1 MPGCKYKQESSVF
14 REMKTE
20 LFSMLSSFMKTE
32 GEDEEKGQTERDG
45 GTGRSAY
52 VERDQQTGDAGDRG
66 AE

>member
-1 MPGCKYKQESSVF
+1 
-14 REMKTE
+14 
-20 LFSMLSSFMKTE
+20 MLSSFMKTE